1 MDARDKY
8 IYAACTRGWS
18 VTVDDMQRRESGR
31 ATEVAVAVAGYIVN
45 QTRGLATAGLEGSV
59 WRGRMSATEHH
70 RIGGS
75 IR

>member
-1 MDARDKY
+1 ML
-8 IYAACTRGWS
+8 
-18 VTVDDMQRRESGR
+18 RRESGR

-59 WRGRMSATEHH
+59 WRGRMSVTEHH

-75 IR
+75 ILGG